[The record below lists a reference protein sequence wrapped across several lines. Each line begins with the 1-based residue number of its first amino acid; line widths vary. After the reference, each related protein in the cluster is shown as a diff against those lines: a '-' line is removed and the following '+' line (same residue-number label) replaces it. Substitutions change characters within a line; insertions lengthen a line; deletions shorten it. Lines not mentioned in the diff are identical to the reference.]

1 MKNSITFDDL
11 PKYLTY
17 NRGNKTSYFHL
28 SIIKWERDGHYNA
41 YYAMYAKFN
50 PRSHTLNLSKVL
62 FGVSGTN
69 IEDTQIAF
77 LQKFAEMRKCIVERT
92 WKGLP
97 PEKLDLK
104 DMKSFAYE

>member
-11 PKYLTY
+11 PNYLTY
-17 NRGNKTSYFHL
+17 NRGNKTSYFHP
-28 SIIKWERDGHYNA
+28 SIIKWEWDGHHNA

-62 FGVSGTN
+62 FWVSGTN

-77 LQKFAEMRKCIVERT
+77 LQKFAEMRKCIARKT

-104 DMKSFAYE
+104 NMKSYCV